1 MNVRPTLHFYLQY
14 CVLMAYNCIHKI
26 IDIYLNVTIF
36 IIYLFNIINNADK
49 NFVFR
54 NCSHT
59 NVYFIYIVL
68 IALSRCN
75 RVFTRR
81 LRLCHSHTVRRRE
94 VRKGDREGL
103 NRVVSE
109 Q

>member
-1 MNVRPTLHFYLQY
+1 MTEYARNSNVQVSFMKLVAISNYRIKDKSLLNILY
-14 CVLMAYNCIHKI
+14 C
-26 IDIYLNVTIF
+26 
-36 IIYLFNIINNADK
+36 
-49 NFVFR
+49 
-54 NCSHT
+54 
-59 NVYFIYIVL
+59 IVL

>member
-1 MNVRPTLHFYLQY
+1 MSCHVMSLLKKKKKITPHYDCILFYGPMY
-14 CVLMAYNCIHKI
+14 C
-26 IDIYLNVTIF
+26 
-36 IIYLFNIINNADK
+36 
-49 NFVFR
+49 
-54 NCSHT
+54 
-59 NVYFIYIVL
+59 VL